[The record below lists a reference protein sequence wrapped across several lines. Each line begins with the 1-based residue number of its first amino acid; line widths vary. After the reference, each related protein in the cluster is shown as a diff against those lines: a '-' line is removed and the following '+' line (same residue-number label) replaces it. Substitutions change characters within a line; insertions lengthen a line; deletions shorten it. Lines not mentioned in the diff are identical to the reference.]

1 MLRPRLG
8 LAFVLAFVSA
18 SGVFACA
25 EGEKIEDGDGGGSD
39 GLGGNGGTGGQTTDT
54 SVGASSN
61 DTTNNNGAGPPEG
74 GAPEGGAPPETGG
87 GGMGEGGSP
96 PVGCDFT
103 APEMCTVAEPLPAVA
118 GDKNA
123 DMVTR
128 TGDTNKFF
136 KIHIEE
142 QDSGILDPEDLSY
155 TVSLTSPPGA
165 QYNLIVRESSQAAS
179 VPNCNGT
186 PKNGT
191 GAPQSVH
198 ASWGDDQGFGGEDDS
213 VWLIIEIQH
222 VSGEACGPDNSW
234 TLLVRGNT

>member
-1 MLRPRLG
+1 MLGRRSGRGFLFG
-8 LAFVLAFVSA
+8 FVFSC
-18 SGVFACA
+18 GIFACA
-25 EGEKIEDGDGGGSD
+25 EGERLEDGDGGAG
-39 GLGGNGGTGGQTTDT
+39 GLGGAGGSTTDS

-74 GAPEGGAPPETGG
+74 GSPPEGGAPPETGG

-96 PVGCDFT
+96 PVECDFT
-103 APEMCTVAEPLPAVA
+103 APELCAQAEPLPAVA
-118 GDKNA
+118 GDKDA

-128 TGDTNKFF
+128 TGDTSKFF
-136 KIHIEE
+136 KVHIEE

-179 VPNCNGT
+179 APNCNGT
-186 PKNGT
+186 AKNGT
-191 GAPQSVH
+191 GTPQSVH

-213 VWLIIEIQH
+213 VWLIIEVQH